1 MSRSKTFYNIAILGN
16 SNIGKTS
23 FLLCLNGNQFSENQ
37 ISTIGIDS
45 FILEKNDKNNNKV
58 YLKLHDTSGQEM
70 YRSLSLNLLKRI
82 NAIIFF
88 YDITKEKT
96 FSDIKDDWFQKC
108 KDVINLNDILI
119 ILIGNKT
126 DLESERSVSYEEA
139 ENFAKK
145 NNMEFFE
152 ISVKTN
158 NNVQEVVYSLT
169 NNLVQKFGYK
179 GETEKTNENLKI
191 SSTKV
196 KKKKKLQC

>member
-1 MSRSKTFYNIAILGN
+1 MSRNKTTYNIAILGN

-23 FLLCLNGNQFSENQ
+23 FLYCLNGAQFSEKQ
-37 ISTIGIDS
+37 VSTIGIDT
-45 FILEKNDKNNNKV
+45 FILEKNDKNNNKI

-70 YRSLSLNLLKRI
+70 YRSLSLNLLKKI

-88 YDITKEKT
+88 YDITKEKS
-96 FSDIKDDWFQKC
+96 FSDIKDDWFKKC
-108 KDVINLNDILI
+108 NDIINPNEIVI

-196 KKKKKLQC
+196 KKKKKLLC